1 MKNINA
7 DTIQGSWNEVKG
19 KAMKQWSKLT
29 DNDFTE
35 LKGNIQELKGKVQKI
50 YGYTK
55 DQVEEE
61 FAKFMNKPVEKAN
74 SKLDEVTSKKD
85 HLI

>member
-1 MKNINA
+1 MKNINT
-7 DTIQGSWNEVKG
+7 DTIQGSLTELKG

-35 LKGNIQELKGKVQKI
+35 FKGNVQELKGKIQKI

-55 DQVEEE
+55 EQIEDE
-61 FAKFMNKPVEKAN
+61 FAKFVGKPVEKAN
-74 SKLDEVTSKKD
+74 DKIDDLTSKKD
-85 HLI
+85 NLN